1 MTKQM
6 RGLVVVLA
14 VAFLALGIA
23 EAAGGAWYGWPM
35 IVVGILMGMAVHRG
49 LRNGHG
55 GRP

>member
-6 RGLVVVLA
+6 RGLMVVLA